1 MGWDWLGKSDGSVES
16 GGPGDFD
23 IFEENID
30 SNDSHAKFILGV
42 KNIFFSILGEVIFDQ
57 LYHLILIFSLFFAL
71 FKNG

>member
-1 MGWDWLGKSDGSVES
+1 MGKSDGSVES

-42 KNIFFSILGEVIFDQ
+42 KNIFFHIGGGNISSIISLNV
-57 LYHLILIFSLFFAL
+57 HLILIFSLLFAL

>member
-1 MGWDWLGKSDGSVES
+1 MFLGSDWLGKSDGSVES

-42 KNIFFSILGEVIFDQ
+42 KNIFFHMGGGNIWSIISLNFD
-57 LYHLILIFSLFFAL
+57 FLFVFC
-71 FKNG
+71 FV